1 MAHHYI
7 ATRAVTKNPV
17 TKEFQSGANNQLDRW
32 LTCPKAARS
41 RIFPEKANKDVQRT
55 DNTTS
60 SNPLTR
66 RYDVKLITSLGFGL
80 VIGILLISIVGSYH
94 TTNSHN
100 QLLSQLVRAAGMKT
114 VLAYTMREAIRERID
129 SLRAMATQTDPFK
142 RDEEKMRLFSHASKY
157 VRARA
162 TLIQNLKT
170 DSEREIFE
178 KLDAS
183 ARSVGTPN
191 ARALRALFDEEST
204 PSEINAAVQ
213 ASIDGHLT
221 LLRHLD
227 EMVRTIHQTTQN
239 RIHEAGDRFH
249 EELLTAALLGMIAF
263 AIAVVAA
270 ALVVINAGA
279 RNRKL
284 SHQAAHDIL
293 TGLLNRQ
300 AFEVSLRLTLEQ
312 SEQSPDS
319 HAVMFIDLDRFKVV
333 NDSCGHPAGDA
344 LLKELS
350 ATLAG
355 RLRNSDV
362 IARIGGDEFAV
373 LLRYTEPD
381 DAEQVAEKIR
391 HAVEAFTFEW
401 DNQTFKVG
409 ASIGLVPFGSE
420 PITLEELLST
430 ADACCY
436 SAKEEGRNRVHHAD
450 ANPEAAQRRSGE
462 MRWVTRISDAI
473 RDDGF
478 MLYGQMI
485 KPLNVALDDGRL
497 ALEVLLRM
505 KDQEGLGLI
514 PPGQFLPA
522 AERYGTVP
530 DIDRWVVENSLRW
543 LAGLGKTAENLR
555 ISINICGPAA
565 SDPQFHRF
573 VRNCIA
579 DTGVPPRSLCFEI
592 TESVAIRSLAN
603 AAALVD
609 ALGDL
614 GCQFALDDFGSGLS
628 SFNQLRHLKVD
639 YLKIDGSFIHNID
652 RDPINRAMV
661 ESINTIGK
669 KLGKRTVAEFV
680 ENDRIRGILQEI
692 DVDFA
697 QGFGLHKPEPL
708 SSIQSQIIRT
718 RESES
723 ANRSI
728 VA

>member
-1 MAHHYI
+1 MVDLPY
-7 ATRAVTKNPV
+7 
-17 TKEFQSGANNQLDRW
+17 
-32 LTCPKAARS
+32 AAIS
-41 RIFPEKANKDVQRT
+41 RIFPEKANKNVQRT

-157 VRARA
+157 VRARE
-162 TLIQNLKT
+162 TLIQHLKT

-239 RIHEAGDRFH
+239 RIHEAGDTFH

-300 AFEVSLRLTLEQ
+300 AFEASLRLTLEQ

-381 DAEQVAEKIR
+381 NAEQVAEKIR

-436 SAKEEGRNRVHHAD
+436 SAKEEGRNRVHHAA

-708 SSIQSQIIRT
+708 SSIQSQIMRT
-718 RESES
+718 QESET

>member
-1 MAHHYI
+1 MVDLPY
-7 ATRAVTKNPV
+7 
-17 TKEFQSGANNQLDRW
+17 
-32 LTCPKAARS
+32 AAIS
-41 RIFPEKANKDVQRT
+41 RIFPEKANKNVQRT

-157 VRARA
+157 VRARE
-162 TLIQNLKT
+162 TLIQHLKT

-183 ARSVGTPN
+183 ARSVGNPN

-204 PSEINAAVQ
+204 PGEIDAAVQ

-239 RIHEAGDRFH
+239 RIHEAGDTFH

-300 AFEVSLRLTLEQ
+300 AFEASLRLTLEQ

-381 DAEQVAEKIR
+381 NAEQVAEKIR

-436 SAKEEGRNRVHHAD
+436 SAKEEGRNRVHHAA

-708 SSIQSQIIRT
+708 SSIQSQIMRT
-718 RESES
+718 QESET

>member
-1 MAHHYI
+1 MHEQP
-7 ATRAVTKNPV
+7 K
-17 TKEFQSGANNQLDRW
+17 
-32 LTCPKAARS
+32 LT
-41 RIFPEKANKDVQRT
+41 T
-55 DNTTS
+55 

-80 VIGILLISIVGSYH
+80 VIGILLIAIVGSYH

-129 SLRAMATQTDPFK
+129 SLRAMTTQTDPFE

-157 VRARA
+157 TRARE
-162 TLIQNLKT
+162 TLIQHLKT
-170 DSEREIFE
+170 DAERDIFRQ
-178 KLDAS
+178 LDAS
-183 ARSVGTPN
+183 ARSLGGPN
-191 ARALRALFDEEST
+191 TRALRALFDGETSKKEV
-204 PSEINAAVQ
+204 NAAVQ

-227 EMVRTIHQTTQN
+227 QMVRTIHQTTQS
-239 RIHEAGDRFH
+239 RIHEAGDTFH
-249 EELLTAALLGMIAF
+249 EKLLTAGLLGMIAF
-263 AIAVVAA
+263 AIAVLAA
-270 ALVVINAGA
+270 AFVVINTGA
-279 RNRKL
+279 RNRQL
-284 SHQAAHDIL
+284 THQAAHDVL

-312 SEQSPDS
+312 SAQAPDS

-333 NDSCGHPAGDA
+333 NDSCGHQAGDA
-344 LLKELS
+344 LLKSLS
-350 ATLAG
+350 ARLAG
-355 RLRNSDV
+355 GLRHSDV
-362 IARIGGDEFAV
+362 LARIGGDEFGV
-373 LLRYTEPD
+373 LLRYTEPE
-381 DAEQVAEKIR
+381 DAERVAEKIR
-391 HAVEAFTFEW
+391 RNVESFSFEW
-401 DNQTFKVG
+401 ENQTFKVG

-420 PITLEELLST
+420 KITIEELLST

-436 SAKEEGRNRVHHAD
+436 SAKEEGRNRVHHSS
-450 ANPEAAQRRSGE
+450 ANPEAVERRSGE

-473 RDDGF
+473 ENDRF
-478 MLYGQMI
+478 ELYGQMI
-485 KPLNVALDDGRL
+485 KPLNPTLDDGRL

-505 KDQEGLGLI
+505 KDQEGIGLI

-522 AERYGTVP
+522 AERYGIVP
-530 DIDRWVVENSLRW
+530 DIDRWVVRNSLDW
-543 LAGLGKTAENLR
+543 LAGLGRMAENLR

-573 VRNCIA
+573 VRDCIGE
-579 DTGVPPRSLCFEI
+579 TGVPPGSLCFEI

-614 GCQFALDDFGSGLS
+614 GCRFALDDFGSGLS

-680 ENDRIRGILQEI
+680 ENDRIKQILQVI

-708 SSIQSQIIRT
+708 GNIKDQILNPQKHD
-718 RESES
+718 
-723 ANRSI
+723 AAHQLI

>member
-1 MAHHYI
+1 
-7 ATRAVTKNPV
+7 
-17 TKEFQSGANNQLDRW
+17 
-32 LTCPKAARS
+32 
-41 RIFPEKANKDVQRT
+41 VQRT

-157 VRARA
+157 VRARE
-162 TLIQNLKT
+162 TLIQHLKT
-170 DSEREIFE
+170 NSEREIFE

-204 PSEINAAVQ
+204 PSEIDAAVQ

-239 RIHEAGDRFH
+239 RIHEAGDTFH

-300 AFEVSLRLTLEQ
+300 AFEASLRLTLEQ

-373 LLRYTEPD
+373 LLRYTEPE

-436 SAKEEGRNRVHHAD
+436 SAKEEGRNRVHHAA

-514 PPGQFLPA
+514 PPGQFLPT

-543 LAGLGKTAENLR
+543 LAGLGKTAENLG

-708 SSIQSQIIRT
+708 SSIQSQIMRT
-718 RESES
+718 QESET

>member
-1 MAHHYI
+1 MVDLPY
-7 ATRAVTKNPV
+7 
-17 TKEFQSGANNQLDRW
+17 
-32 LTCPKAARS
+32 AAIS
-41 RIFPEKANKDVQRT
+41 RIFPEKANKNVQRT

-157 VRARA
+157 VRARE
-162 TLIQNLKT
+162 TLIQHLKT

-204 PSEINAAVQ
+204 PGEINAAVQ

-239 RIHEAGDRFH
+239 RIHEAGDTFH

-300 AFEVSLRLTLEQ
+300 AFEASLRLTLEQ

-381 DAEQVAEKIR
+381 NAEQVAEKIR

-436 SAKEEGRNRVHHAD
+436 SAKEEGRNRVHHAA

-708 SSIQSQIIRT
+708 SSIQSQIMRT
-718 RESES
+718 QESET

>member
-1 MAHHYI
+1 MQ
-7 ATRAVTKNPV
+7 R
-17 TKEFQSGANNQLDRW
+17 KEKQ
-32 LTCPKAARS
+32 
-41 RIFPEKANKDVQRT
+41 
-55 DNTTS
+55 TS

-114 VLAYTMREAIRERID
+114 VLAYNMREAIRERID
-129 SLRAMATQTDPFK
+129 SLRAMATYTDPFE

-157 VRARA
+157 TRARA
-162 TLIQNLKT
+162 TLVQHLNT

-178 KLDAS
+178 RLDAS
-183 ARSVGTPN
+183 ARTVGAPN
-191 ARALRALFDEEST
+191 TRALHVLFDNKSS

-213 ASIDGHLT
+213 ASIDGHLQ
-221 LLRHLD
+221 LLRLLD

-239 RIHEAGDRFH
+239 RIHEAGGAFH
-249 EELLTAALLGMIAF
+249 EELLTAALLGMISF

-279 RNRKL
+279 RNRHL
-284 SHQAAHDIL
+284 SHQAAHDLL

-300 AFEVSLRLTLEQ
+300 AFEASLRLALEQ
-312 SEQSPDS
+312 SEQAPDS
-319 HAVMFIDLDRFKVV
+319 HALMFIDLDRFKVV

-350 ATLAG
+350 AELA
-355 RLRNSDV
+355 RSLRNSDV
-362 IARIGGDEFAV
+362 IARIGGDEFGV
-373 LLRYTEPD
+373 LLRYTEPE
-381 DAEQVAEKIR
+381 DAEKVAEKIR
-391 HAVEAFTFEW
+391 RTVEQYSFEW

-409 ASIGLVPFGSE
+409 ASIGLVPFGGE
-420 PITLEELLST
+420 PLTLEALLST

-436 SAKEEGRNRVHHAD
+436 SAKEEGRNRVHHASSNLD
-450 ANPEAAQRRSGE
+450 VVQRRTGE

-485 KPLNVALDDGRL
+485 KPINKTLDDGRL

-505 KDQEGLGLI
+505 KDQNGLGLV

-530 DIDRWVVENSLRW
+530 DIDRWVVENSLQW
-543 LAGLGKTAENLR
+543 LAGLGRTAENLR

-565 SDPQFHRF
+565 SDPQFHGF
-573 VRNCIA
+573 VRDCIA
-579 DTGVPPRSLCFEI
+579 RTGVPPRSLCFEI
-592 TESVAIRSLAN
+592 TESVAIRSLSN
-603 AAALVD
+603 AAALIG

-680 ENDRIRGILQEI
+680 ENERIHKILQEI

-708 SSIQSQIIRT
+708 TEIESQIIRT
-718 RESES
+718 RQADS
-723 ANRSI
+723 AHRSI

>member
-1 MAHHYI
+1 M
-7 ATRAVTKNPV
+7 
-17 TKEFQSGANNQLDRW
+17 S
-32 LTCPKAARS
+32 
-41 RIFPEKANKDVQRT
+41 
-55 DNTTS
+55 
-60 SNPLTR
+60 R

-162 TLIQNLKT
+162 TLIQHLKT